1 MSKLNLVLYLTTFII
16 TACMPAKKEEH
27 IDHIILAINNLEK
40 GIAEFKER
48 TGIEPVIGGIHPDS
62 FTHNALVALDGE
74 TYIEIMAPR
83 PDAQNVPEDFTKMET
98 LTPVGW
104 AVRTRNIER
113 TKEKLKTAGF
123 ITTANRPGSRAKPDG
138 SLLKWKTFRV
148 EGQDEFPFF
157 IQWSDSTIHPSLSS
171 PSGCTFKSLQ
181 VTTHD
186 RISWSQLNEHLE
198 LGIKIAEGKNPL
210 IELTLATPKGLVV
223 FSVARPQKK

>member
-1 MSKLNLVLYLTTFII
+1 MSKFKTFIYTI
-16 TACMPAKKEEH
+16 ALLSSACTPDKKEEH

-40 GIAEFKER
+40 GIAQFKER
-48 TGIEPVIGGIHPDS
+48 TGIDPVFVGVHPDS
-62 FTHNALVALDGE
+62 FTRNALVALDGE

-104 AVRTRNIER
+104 AVRTRNIDH

-210 IELTLATPKGLVV
+210 IELTLATAKGPVV
-223 FSVARPQKK
+223 FSVAAPQKK